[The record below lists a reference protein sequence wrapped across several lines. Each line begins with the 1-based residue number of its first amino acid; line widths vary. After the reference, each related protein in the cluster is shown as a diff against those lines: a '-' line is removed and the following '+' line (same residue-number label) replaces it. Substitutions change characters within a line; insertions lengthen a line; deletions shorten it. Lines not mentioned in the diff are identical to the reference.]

1 MKTSAKVGKHKLSLR
16 ITRNAVKSRVKVL
29 PISIKTSQRACIA
42 ITRTSRRGIVISNA
56 IVLLGGR

>member
-1 MKTSAKVGKHKLSLR
+1 MKTSTKVGKHKLSLR
-16 ITRNAVKSRVKVL
+16 ISNAVKSRVKVL